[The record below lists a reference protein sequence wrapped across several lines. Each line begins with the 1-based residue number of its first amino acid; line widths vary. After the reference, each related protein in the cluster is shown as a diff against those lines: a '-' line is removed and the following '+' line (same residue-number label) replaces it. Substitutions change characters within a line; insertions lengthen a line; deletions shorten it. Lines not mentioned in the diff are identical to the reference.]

1 MADEGRPGDRLSG
14 VRAQGAAGTAMLIT
28 PQETF
33 LSLDDAG
40 QALGCDPE
48 TVRELAAAGQ
58 LPGTKVG
65 RAWVFL
71 ASELAAYC
79 RSRMAQEC
87 HGKWQSTNAAPSTGR
102 TSRSADTGL
111 ANRLKQIRSKKRNA
125 ANAN

>member
-1 MADEGRPGDRLSG
+1 
-14 VRAQGAAGTAMLIT
+14 MLIT

-33 LSLDDAG
+33 LGLEDAG

-48 TVRELAAAGQ
+48 TVRSMAAAGE

-102 TSRSADTGL
+102 TSRSTATGL
-111 ANRLKQIRSKKRNA
+111 ADRLKQIRSKKRVGESA
-125 ANAN
+125 T